1 MPVPILYLDTSV
13 IGGYFDD
20 EWKDATQE
28 LWRQMEAGRY
38 QFLTSAITMDELT
51 TAPERVRELFA
62 DTFPAETV
70 LGITAESERLASARL
85 IARPPRS
92 IATDIE
98 CPLRTRFTA
107 DTLAALRRR
116 FRNARFVLLLGA
128 DNLAQLPRRLARW
141 RPDQQ
146 RVAVVSGDEVG
157 SRWRGAAVPKGLAH
171 ERLERH
177 QLCEARVVVGWRD

>member
-13 IGGYFDD
+13 IGGYLDD

-70 LGITAESERLASARL
+70 LGITAESERLASAYMERHIL
-85 IARPPRS
+85 PPRYS
-92 IATDIE
+92 SDGGSMEHGGIH
-98 CPLRTRFTA
+98 
-107 DTLAALRRR
+107 
-116 FRNARFVLLLGA
+116 
-128 DNLAQLPRRLARW
+128 
-141 RPDQQ
+141 
-146 RVAVVSGDEVG
+146 GDV
-157 SRWRGAAVPKGLAH
+157 
-171 ERLERH
+171 
-177 QLCEARVVVGWRD
+177 